1 MFTLKIYVVALICV
15 TAVTAT
21 VSMDFVRLRQ
31 KISKIPR
38 QKENSTI
45 SLRSLYGSSYDSTK
59 RKLQTMYGGST
70 GAGSCYC
77 TGGCW

>member
-31 KISKIPR
+31 KISQIPR

-45 SLRSLYGSSYDSTK
+45 SLRSLYGSSYDSSYAGAY
-59 RKLQTMYGGST
+59 YGGST

>member
-21 VSMDFVRLRQ
+21 VSLDFVRLRQ

-45 SLRSLYGSSYDSTK
+45 SLRSLYGSSY
-59 RKLQTMYGGST
+59 GGST

>member
-38 QKENSTI
+38 QQNSTI
-45 SLRSLYGSSYDSTK
+45 SLRSLYGSSYGSSSAGAY
-59 RKLQTMYGGST
+59 YGGST
-70 GAGSCYC
+70 GAGSCCC

>member
-38 QKENSTI
+38 QKNSTI
-45 SLRSLYGSSYDSTK
+45 SLRSLYGSSYDSAYSNN
-59 RKLQTMYGGST
+59 YGGST